1 MGLYLTLALR
11 NLRQGGRRTFLLGG
25 AIAFVTLL
33 LVTLSGLASGL
44 ETTLIRS
51 ASTLMSGH
59 VNVGGFF
66 KPTRSQVAPVLQ
78 GVGALRAQVHATLP
92 DAEIVDRMRGWA
104 RLISGRSSFFVAL
117 AGVDIAEETR
127 LADVLQVVEGD
138 LDGLKQPGTVAL
150 FVRQAARLEV
160 GIGDELTLSAATLG
174 GADNTAD
181 LRVVAIIRDVGSLS
195 ALSVFVPKQTVRDL
209 YRLEP
214 DTTGAI
220 QIYLDDPEAAV
231 AAMARLR
238 PVLEEAGHRLMKHS
252 PKPFFMKLQE
262 VISEDWAGQQLD
274 LTTWRDEI
282 SFMAWIVTGFA
293 TLRWLLLSGL
303 LIIIVIG
310 IMNTLWMAIR
320 ERRAEIGT
328 VRAIG
333 MSRRQVLGLF
343 LLEATLLGALAAAAG
358 ALLGAIAI
366 LVVDAVGIP
375 IGQQAFQMVLMSDRL
390 HLELRVVDLLGGVAL
405 ITVITGLS
413 ALYPAWR
420 AARLRPVTA
429 MG

>member
-11 NLRQGGRRTFLLGG
+11 NLRQGGRRTYLLGG

-33 LVTLSGLASGL
+33 LVALSGLASGL

-66 KPTRSQVAPVLQ
+66 KPTRSQVAPVLT
-78 GVGALRAQVHATLP
+78 GVSGLRAQVHTTLP

-104 RLISGRSSFFVAL
+104 RLISGRASFFVAL
-117 AGVDIAEETR
+117 AGVDIVEEKR
-127 LADVLQVVEGD
+127 LREVLQVAEGD
-138 LDGLKQPGTVAL
+138 LAGLEAPSTVAL
-150 FVRQAARLEV
+150 FMRQAKRLEV
-160 GIGDELTLSAATLG
+160 GIGDVLTLSAPTLG
-174 GADNTAD
+174 GAENTAD
-181 LRVVAIIRDVGSLS
+181 LRVVAIVRDVGSLS
-195 ALSVFVPKQTVRDL
+195 ALSVFVPKQAVRDL

-214 DTTGAI
+214 DTAGAI

-238 PVLEEAGHRLMKHS
+238 PVLEEAGHRVMKHS

-262 VISEDWAGQQLD
+262 VVAEDWAGQQLD

-343 LLEATLLGALAAAAG
+343 LLEATLMGAFAAAAG
-358 ALLGAIAI
+358 AALGAIAI

-390 HLELRVVDLLGGVAL
+390 HLELRLGDLLGGVAL